1 MIKQAWLLL
10 LYYTIEDEKGGAD
23 MKNEITRKE
32 AARVMK
38 ISVPTLRKYL
48 ELHAEVI
55 VENKVNMEKLDGVIT
70 EESMKTLQKKGK

>member
-1 MIKQAWLLL
+1 
-10 LYYTIEDEKGGAD
+10 

-55 VENKVNMEKLDGVIT
+55 VENRVNMEKLDGVIT
-70 EESMKTLQKKGK
+70 EESLKTLQKKGK